1 MMTAVPLSAGAVVTV
16 TDPCS
21 GGPVSCIQCP
31 YHHFAF
37 ADDGRIAAV
46 PTDDGSRRWPKR
58 PVQRI
63 HKLGVED
70 GNIVISQ

>member
-1 MMTAVPLSAGAVVTV
+1 MMIAAPLSEGAVADT
-16 TDPCS
+16 CS

-46 PTDDGSRRWPKR
+46 PTDDEWRRWPKR
-58 PVQRI
+58 PVQRMY
-63 HKLGVED
+63 KLDVED
-70 GNIVISQ
+70 GKLVMSK